1 MRNGKSYKEH
11 ALQPGSWAKTLIED
25 GSLTFVEKKP
35 TKGKAVKRTS
45 KGNAARRRQRA
56 KAIKGKK

>member
-11 ALQPGSWAKTLIED
+11 ALRPESWHKTLIED
-25 GSLTFVEKKP
+25 GSLTFTERP
-35 TKGKAVKRTS
+35 TTKGKATKRTS

-56 KAIKGKK
+56 KAMKGRK